1 MGIETAKSANAS
13 VVASGM
19 PVNDNQRRSMDMSK
33 EVSTKVKEP
42 APLITT
48 TDRSVAAII
57 PRDIEQ
63 VYRFATA
70 VIRGKMAPKSYNDN
84 PDSVTV
90 GILHGLEI
98 GLTPMAALQSIA
110 VINGMPTI
118 WGDGALALVRAS
130 NLLEDISETMEGEG
144 DSRVAVCVLRRIGQK
159 SEIRRTFSFSD
170 AKLAGLVD
178 KQGPWK
184 QYPQRMM
191 QMRARA
197 WALRDGFADVLRGL
211 AVAEERQDMTPLVQ
225 AADGSYVPV
234 DRPLRQHYLD
244 QADQRKAA
252 AIQAEQEATGET
264 EAQDAKATAPDKE
277 EAGPVL
283 YQFVTWEGEIEE
295 DLHSGTFC
303 DHIEAAFKDAR
314 DIPALEA
321 AWENNA
327 DAIAAL
333 LTDPDGQQ
341 TKAWHK
347 SLQDAFAARIVALT
361 PAEETEPLVNAKG
374 AVALF
379 GADGLVVNR
388 YQRVMPW
395 FDNLKQH
402 VAKAK
407 DRSAVIDANAAGAEH
422 WVAQKAANAA
432 AFWAEI
438 QKMGATEKV

>member
-1 MGIETAKSANAS
+1 MTVEDVEKVRAVSKAANSGPWVGWWDQMAKKTVIRRLAKVLPQSSDLDDFLRRGDEPDFADHIAGA
-13 VVASGM
+13 VALPARPTRGKLVHV
-19 PVNDNQRRSMDMSK
+19 PAADGG
-33 EVSTKVKEP
+33 STEKEP
-42 APLITT
+42 A
-48 TDRSVAAII
+48 TD
-57 PRDIEQ
+57 
-63 VYRFATA
+63 A
-70 VIRGKMAPKSYNDN
+70 VKNA
-84 PDSVTV
+84 
-90 GILHGLEI
+90 
-98 GLTPMAALQSIA
+98 
-110 VINGMPTI
+110 
-118 WGDGALALVRAS
+118 
-130 NLLEDISETMEGEG
+130 
-144 DSRVAVCVLRRIGQK
+144 
-159 SEIRRTFSFSD
+159 
-170 AKLAGLVD
+170 
-178 KQGPWK
+178 
-184 QYPQRMM
+184 
-191 QMRARA
+191 
-197 WALRDGFADVLRGL
+197 
-211 AVAEERQDMTPLVQ
+211 
-225 AADGSYVPV
+225 
-234 DRPLRQHYLD
+234 
-244 QADQRKAA
+244 
-252 AIQAEQEATGET
+252 
-264 EAQDAKATAPDKE
+264 APDKE